1 MVACEINT
9 LIIVLLVS
17 SLLRLEFVQFHV
29 FNSSTSWNHSQSFD
43 TSNTLARKVF
53 YVLANRIVSLNTY
66 ILFSGEIAVI
76 IYN

>member
-1 MVACEINT
+1 
-9 LIIVLLVS
+9 
-17 SLLRLEFVQFHV
+17 VQFHV

-43 TSNTLARKVF
+43 TSNTLARKMF